1 MFVCSCLLFFFF
13 NQKTAYE
20 MRISDWSSDV
30 CSSDLYRLPHL
41 DGLIAL
47 FGQQRVCSLECAVR
61 FAILVIFEQR
71 AREFELTGKKI
82 GLELQQRA
90 ILGFRSEQITAF
102 ARDRKSVV

>member
-1 MFVCSCLLFFFF
+1 MEKGV
-13 NQKTAYE
+13 
-20 MRISDWSSDV
+20 
-30 CSSDLYRLPHL
+30 YRLPHI

-102 ARDRKSVV
+102 ASEAALGILDQHRVAVGIRSEEHTSELQ